1 MARGPRWFKS
11 LMLMLS
17 SPVELLFLTD
27 LMAWVVCC
35 GVMMIGV

>member
-1 MARGPRWFKS
+1 MVRGPRCFRC

-17 SPVELLFLTD
+17 GPVELLFLAD

-35 GVMMIGV
+35 GVMIGV